1 MQQWLSSVFT
11 SDQTITDYPI
21 NAQAVDVLYS
31 AALEAK
37 QHEARSQLVALGYR
51 QKAEE
56 YKTEGT
62 FIDMWLLVY
71 VVQHQYK
78 YTIWVG

>member
-11 SDQTITDYPI
+11 SNQPEYLI

-37 QHEARSQLVALGYR
+37 QDETKFRLVAQGYR
-51 QKAEE
+51 QRAEE
-56 YKTEGT
+56 YKAEGI
-62 FIDMWLLVY
+62 F
-71 VVQHQYK
+71 
-78 YTIWVG
+78 

>member
-1 MQQWLSSVFT
+1 MFLNLLQVQQWLSFVLT

-37 QHEARSQLVALGYR
+37 QHEARSQLVAQGYR

-62 FIDMWLLVY
+62 FIDM
-71 VVQHQYK
+71 
-78 YTIWVG
+78 

>member
-11 SDQTITDYPI
+11 SHQPEYLI

-37 QHEARSQLVALGYR
+37 QDETKFRLVAQGYR
-51 QKAEE
+51 QRAEE
-56 YKTEGT
+56 YKAEGI
-62 FIDMWLLVY
+62 F
-71 VVQHQYK
+71 
-78 YTIWVG
+78 